1 MIIDGCKRT
10 GLLATLLVGG
20 MMCVPSAANA
30 DAIVTL
36 SGPTSNAAH
45 GVPLP
50 TRPVRHLIDCCPF
63 GSAQHRN
70 HRVLLRRAL
79 RVGLRLRQDFNCRPQ
94 LIDQRVT
101 VADFLALLDIGQ
113 SVPERSSRLPLSRAA
128 CNSSLDATTISPSLT
143 AAGGSRHRVIPSLPM
158 M

>member
-1 MIIDGCKRT
+1 MADARKTPSANKALGDQAFECGSDVIHEGPGIYLYEYNGYGFARGGRMIIDGCKRT
-10 GLLATLLVGG
+10 SLLATLLVGG

-45 GVPLP
+45 GEPLP
-50 TRPVRHLIDCCPF
+50 TRPVCHLIDCRPF
-63 GSAQHRN
+63 GSAQHCD

-94 LIDQRVT
+94 LIDQ
-101 VADFLALLDIGQ
+101 
-113 SVPERSSRLPLSRAA
+113 
-128 CNSSLDATTISPSLT
+128 
-143 AAGGSRHRVIPSLPM
+143 
-158 M
+158 